1 MVRIFGSL
9 AALTLALWVVAPS
22 SAFANR
28 EIQCESI
35 GFGYW
40 PCYIGSGY
48 AEATVSK
55 QLSDTACVLGQT
67 YGIDGSSLW
76 VSGGCRGV
84 FSISRVTRQDVVE
97 RVVCESMSYLPAE
110 CKVGQFVGVEFEQEL
125 SSLQCNRGVSWDY
138 EPSEGVIWVRAGCR
152 AAFNVFK

>member
-9 AALTLALWVVAPS
+9 AALTLALWALAPS

-28 EIQCESI
+28 EVQCESI

-55 QLSDTACVLGQT
+55 QLSDTACVRGQT

-76 VSGGCRGV
+76 VSGGCRAI
-84 FSISRVTRQDVVE
+84 FAISRVTRQDEVE
-97 RVVCESMSYLPAE
+97 RVVCESINYLQTE
-110 CKVGQFVGVEFEQEL
+110 CKVGQFVGVEFAQEL
-125 SSLQCNRGVSWDY
+125 SSVQCNRGVSWDY